1 MINTPW
7 MKIINMDLQAMGE
20 YSDFIQF
27 TINTYKIYPLKVLC
41 ERLILN
47 FSLRPKFLQEYYI
60 IGACICIC
68 ITCFLSTPTGSI
80 SAHSLGSLSIYV
92 HMGDPCYIL
101 EFMQNLIIIYL
112 AEPRFYTVSVGYG
125 TLRLSGIVLWEEF
138 RTKMSSDYIYIYSCQ
153 Y

>member
-80 SAHSLGSLSIYV
+80 SALSWFIVYICTYGRSV
-92 HMGDPCYIL
+92 LRTRIHAESYNYLFGGTKVLHCISWVWNTQTIGYCTMGRVPNEDVI
-101 EFMQNLIIIYL
+101 
-112 AEPRFYTVSVGYG
+112 
-125 TLRLSGIVLWEEF
+125 
-138 RTKMSSDYIYIYSCQ
+138 
-153 Y
+153 